1 MNVPQAFDKCHRSD
15 PCLNWMKMKAGWF
28 FMKKSLS
35 NTVGLGLFRRK
46 GKEIDGH
53 G

>member
-1 MNVPQAFDKCHRSD
+1 MNVPKAFDKCHTSD
-15 PCLNWMKMKAGWF
+15 ACLNWMEMKPGWF
-28 FMKKSLS
+28 LCKMFFQH
-35 NTVGLGLFRRK
+35 TIGLGLFGRK

>member
-1 MNVPQAFDKCHRSD
+1 ME
-15 PCLNWMKMKAGWF
+15 MKPGWF
-28 FMKKSLS
+28 LCKKVFQH
-35 NTVGLGLFRRK
+35 TIGLVLFRRK

>member
-53 G
+53 E